1 METTTGT
8 TLNLNHLRVHRVKDT
23 LFVALPPELWR
34 KSSPNDEAACKC
46 AVCKED
52 KTKGYW
58 DTLAMSATPESNDRK
73 DRTWTVHYPELH
85 AEGDRKRMAY

>member
-1 METTTGT
+1 MATTATFPT
-8 TLNLNHLRVHRVKDT
+8 LNHLRVTRVNDT

-34 KSSPNDEAACKC
+34 KASPNDEAPCQC
-46 AVCKED
+46 SVCKDD

-58 DTLAMSATPESNDRK
+58 DTLAMPVNPESVDHK

-85 AEGDRKRMAY
+85 NEADRKRMAY